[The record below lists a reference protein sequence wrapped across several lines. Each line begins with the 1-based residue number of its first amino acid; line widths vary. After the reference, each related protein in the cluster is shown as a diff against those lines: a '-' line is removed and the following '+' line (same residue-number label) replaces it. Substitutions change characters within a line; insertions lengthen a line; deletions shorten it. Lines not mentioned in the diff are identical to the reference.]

1 MASSSI
7 EDFVDR
13 LAAVAT
19 GPGCTNFFD
28 RSVPAN
34 ALRRHNLLVYLSD
47 MLDRA
52 PKVLLVGE
60 APGFRGMRITGV
72 PFTNRTMFEGPAN
85 PFGLFGTG
93 HSGSGLFE
101 TGQRYVLPLDAAG
114 VAAEPTATVMWE
126 VLAELR
132 FLPLLWSACP
142 WHTHVPGRP
151 LSNRTPTPAE
161 AALGTP
167 FWQALTGIFPIETVV
182 AVGNVAHTSLR
193 RSGVDA
199 PKIRHPAHG
208 GRARFKQGLQEL
220 LASGMVQ

>member
-1 MASSSI
+1 MTSSSI

-13 LAAVAT
+13 LAAVET
-19 GPGCTNFFD
+19 GPACTNFFD
-28 RSVPAN
+28 HSVPAN
-34 ALRRHNLLVYLSD
+34 ALRRQNLLAYLSD

-72 PFTNRTMFEGPAN
+72 PFTNRTMFQGPDN
-85 PFGLFGTG
+85 PFGLFG
-93 HSGSGLFE
+93 SGK
-101 TGQRYVLPLDAAG
+101 RYVLPPEAAG

-126 VLAELR
+126 VLAELG

-142 WHTHVPGRP
+142 WHTHLPGRP

-193 RSGVDA
+193 RSGLDV

-208 GRARFKQGLQEL
+208 GRARFKQGLHEL
-220 LASGMVQ
+220 LAAGMVQ